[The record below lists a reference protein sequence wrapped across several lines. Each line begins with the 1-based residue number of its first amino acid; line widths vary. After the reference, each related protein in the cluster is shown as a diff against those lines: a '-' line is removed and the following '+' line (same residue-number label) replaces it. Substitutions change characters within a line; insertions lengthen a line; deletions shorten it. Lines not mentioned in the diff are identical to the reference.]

1 MPYRVIALLFF
12 ALFSV
17 GFASAQLMIEQGP
30 SGSTRDGSL
39 IVYGLTGSGSRLPYE
54 KIKGSAFLFDDWKT
68 ATLYHSS
75 GKSFG
80 SYQVKL
86 NLATHEVHY
95 KNAKGEELADDGSIS
110 RIVFEESSVEG
121 KRYVSYV
128 NDIPEINVSYSG
140 SRKYA
145 VELYN
150 GELSLLK
157 VSTRTVSQ
165 ADSLFGT
172 LKRYYFTDKN
182 DYFLR
187 GNKRVERLK
196 KLSEDEI
203 LQFLPRVSELQAWI
217 KSNKLKLN
225 KEEDAVKFIQY
236 VNNQRRSAQ

>member
-1 MPYRVIALLFF
+1 MSFKFILQFF
-12 ALFSV
+12 LYLFSTV
-17 GFASAQLMIEQGP
+17 IVSAQLMIEQGP

-39 IVYGLTGSGSRLPYE
+39 IVYGLTGSGNRLPYE
-54 KIKGSAFLFDDWKT
+54 KIKGSPFLFEDWKN

-80 SYQVKL
+80 SYQAKL

-95 KNAKGEELADDGSIS
+95 KDAKGQELADDGSIAK
-110 RIVFEESSVEG
+110 IVFEESSVEG
-121 KRYVSYV
+121 TRYIVYQ
-128 NDIPEINVSYSG
+128 NDIPEINVTFNG

-145 VELYN
+145 MELFN
-150 GELSLLK
+150 GEISLLK
-157 VSTRTVSQ
+157 VCTRNVSQ

-182 DYFLR
+182 EYFLR
-187 GNKRVERLK
+187 GNKRVEKLK

-203 LQFLPRVSELQAWI
+203 LQFIPKSSELQIWI

-225 KEEDAVKFIQY
+225 KEEDAVKFMQY
-236 VNNQRRSAQ
+236 LNNQRRSAQ